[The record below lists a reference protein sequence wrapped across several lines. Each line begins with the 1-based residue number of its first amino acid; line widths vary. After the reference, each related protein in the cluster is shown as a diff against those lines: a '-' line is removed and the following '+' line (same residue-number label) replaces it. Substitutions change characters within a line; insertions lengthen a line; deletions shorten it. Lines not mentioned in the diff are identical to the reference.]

1 MSKENGRNFKRY
13 KSQSECEV
21 RLGTEIFKG
30 RIVDC
35 SDGIGAIIE
44 NAPQLVLGTHV
55 DIKILDSQME
65 VKGEVV
71 WVKESGDGLRVG
83 FRRLNSL
90 KGHLKDFKLADI
102 LIGLQRSI
110 RTGILEIVS
119 GSIVKKIFIKKGDM
133 IFAISNNE
141 DYRLGELLLKD
152 GKITLEEYNQSAD
165 LLNKTGERLGKI
177 LVDLGMTPKEVFQ
190 AVRHQ
195 IEEIILS
202 LFTIEEGRF
211 EFQEGSLPTREVIT
225 LQISAANLIYRG
237 IKRINNF
244 TYIKQI
250 CPHID
255 AVLNLSLN
263 PLNIFQD
270 LTLEDSDKKILSYVN
285 GIYSIKTILSLSPSK
300 DFDTLKTICAFL
312 SIGLIKVKRKDEA
325 VVGLPIEE
333 ILSEPDEEI
342 TTEFAEKIE
351 DLSNRC
357 ETLGYYEALGI
368 EKEASIE
375 EIKKAFYR
383 LSKQFHPDRH
393 FSLPSHDIK
402 GKLIK
407 ILSYITKVYETL
419 SDPEKRKEYDRTF
432 SIKTIE
438 QTKEAAPEA
447 TPSEERHVEKAEVP
461 GGIGAAV
468 TVSKYGGAEGEIV
481 EERETAAQDEVTEIV
496 PEQAI
501 EEFKADEI
509 KIQEEFK
516 ETPPSE
522 EQVQQTSELTSD
534 TGAPVTGRELSGTEE
549 EFIGEGETIE
559 KDVKSEIAPE
569 SLHEIKKEEVEERE
583 EVPEMETVE
592 TASDKIAGPEQ
603 GRIKKTWLYIP
614 VVIVVIAV
622 LVVILYVMRGTS
634 NKVPQRQI
642 PAVAKIEGD
651 MPKEDQVQLAE
662 KKQKPSQVLPA
673 ASKQILPFP
682 SFRDELFRKVLSE
695 SSKQR

>member
-13 KSQSECEV
+13 KSQSECEI
-21 RLGTEIFKG
+21 RLDTEIFKG
-30 RIVDC
+30 RIVDY
-35 SDGIGAIIE
+35 SDGISAIIE
-44 NAPQLVLGTHV
+44 NAPQLVPGTRV
-55 DIKILDSQME
+55 DIKILDSQMDVE
-65 VKGEVV
+65 GEVV

-119 GSIVKKIFIKKGDM
+119 GSIVKKIFIKNGDM
-133 IFAISNNE
+133 IFATSNNE

-202 LFTIEEGRF
+202 LFTIEESRF

-255 AVLNLSLN
+255 AVLNLSPN

-312 SIGLIKVKRKDEA
+312 SIGLIKVKREDEA

-333 ILSEPDEEI
+333 VLSEPDEEI

-357 ETLGYYEALGI
+357 ETLGYYEALDIG
-368 EKEASIE
+368 KEASIE

-447 TPSEERHVEKAEVP
+447 TPSEEEPIEEVALKADEERHVEEAEVP

-468 TVSKYGGAEGEIV
+468 TASKYGGAEGEIV
-481 EERETAAQDEVTEIV
+481 EERQTAPQDEVTEIV
-496 PEQAI
+496 PE
-501 EEFKADEI
+501 
-509 KIQEEFK
+509 
-516 ETPPSE
+516 
-522 EQVQQTSELTSD
+522 
-534 TGAPVTGRELSGTEE
+534 PV
-549 EFIGEGETIE
+549 
-559 KDVKSEIAPE
+559 
-569 SLHEIKKEEVEERE
+569 HEIKKEEVEERE

-592 TASDKIAGPEQ
+592 TASNKVAGPKQ
-603 GRIKKTWLYIP
+603 GRIKRTWLYIS
-614 VVIVVIAV
+614 VVIVVTAV
-622 LVVILYVMRGTS
+622 LVVTLYVMRGTS
-634 NKVPQRQI
+634 NKGTQRQI
-642 PAVAKIEGD
+642 PAIAKIEGD
-651 MPKEDQVQLAE
+651 MPKEDQGQLAE
-662 KKQKPSQVLPA
+662 KKQKPSQILPA
-673 ASKQILPFP
+673 ASKQILPLP

-695 SSKQR
+695 SSEQR